1 MSYNL
6 LANEASDKDSENDP
20 ADRTPLIHRLNHYK
34 ILFFLMLFVWVGS
47 LSTWAWLQYTKLAN
61 KEHKNSPFLPGMS
74 LFLWI
79 GFC

>member
-34 ILFFLMLFVWVGS
+34 IFFFLILFVWVGS
-47 LSTWAWLQYTKLAN
+47 FSTWAWLQYTRQTDQEPKS
-61 KEHKNSPFLPGMS
+61 SPFLPS
-74 LFLWI
+74 KRL
-79 GFC
+79 

>member
-6 LANEASDKDSENDP
+6 LVNEASDKDSENDP

-47 LSTWAWLQYTKLAN
+47 FSTWAWLQYTKQADQEP
-61 KEHKNSPFLPGMS
+61 KGSPFLLGK
-74 LFLWI
+74 
-79 GFC
+79 

>member
-34 ILFFLMLFVWVGS
+34 ILFFLMLFVWVGTF
-47 LSTWAWLQYTKLAN
+47 STWAWLQYTKHAN
-61 KEHKNSPFLPGMS
+61 QEHKNSPFLPSML
-74 LFLWI
+74 LFLEI